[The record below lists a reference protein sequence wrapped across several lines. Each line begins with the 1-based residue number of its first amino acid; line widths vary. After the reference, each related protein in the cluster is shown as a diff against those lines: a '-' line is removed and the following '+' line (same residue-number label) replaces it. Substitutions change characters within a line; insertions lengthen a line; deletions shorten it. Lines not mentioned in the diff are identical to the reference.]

1 MKIKYLQWAGALAL
15 LAGCATASHL
25 QLKHDVQV
33 VSHTN
38 AFQQTQ
44 QIAAWSTQWYVDDEN
59 NQWPTGLTLSAQAV
73 QYADGRRAR
82 VLILRND
89 ELSRHQGAAA
99 YRQAR
104 EEQKRLSQQ
113 CATVS
118 LVHDEHALVVPVT
131 SITVR
136 ALARSGL
143 MPVPPTD
150 TDMDPVETMVRK
162 NSSDSFVL
170 STKAQANIGNDTW
183 QKLATAQSLDYDLCG
198 QTASASQAELKGLQ
212 QVIRQFQHLG
222 KSSPGS

>member
-1 MKIKYLQWAGALAL
+1 M
-15 LAGCATASHL
+15 
-25 QLKHDVQV
+25 
-33 VSHTN
+33 
-38 AFQQTQ
+38 
-44 QIAAWSTQWYVDDEN
+44 DDEN

-150 TDMDPVETMVRK
+150 TDMDPV
-162 NSSDSFVL
+162 
-170 STKAQANIGNDTW
+170 
-183 QKLATAQSLDYDLCG
+183 
-198 QTASASQAELKGLQ
+198 
-212 QVIRQFQHLG
+212 
-222 KSSPGS
+222 